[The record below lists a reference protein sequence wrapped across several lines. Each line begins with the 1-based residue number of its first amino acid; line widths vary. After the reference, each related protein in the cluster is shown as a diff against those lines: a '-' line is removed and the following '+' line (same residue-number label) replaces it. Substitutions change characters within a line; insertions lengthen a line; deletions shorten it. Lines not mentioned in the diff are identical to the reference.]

1 MKVMNL
7 SRLCVTLVTGAALLG
22 AAVRSQAQAPDPT
35 DSYTN
40 AFDAATPSS
49 WIYWYGINPGNSAI
63 TWDATMD
70 AATNLDSGSLQISL
84 PFGPPANT
92 NAQQVWFG
100 TFGNRFGYDSSVR
113 YNGNLFTNIE
123 VDVFVDPSTPPSPAG
138 DFGALQFSLVRSGTP
153 SGGGPFPNSVTIPG
167 NATNRWVH
175 LGLPVPTGT
184 DATGFDDPGV
194 IGVVFRKVNF
204 GGAYPQVPI
213 TMWLDNVTVKFS
225 GVPPPP
231 PPPPTMSVDR
241 PVRGLNLF
249 AGGGGDFDRQ
259 SIRTLGTDSGASYS
273 WVGRGNTPV
282 TYSFTVAG
290 FPGPGHQGFQTHTY
304 FVPTPLTGTGDNNI
318 APDYQE
324 PNVLFLSLQSA
335 ANGSVNWVFRW
346 KTNALAS
353 NGQFFGTGTATNDI
367 AGVNAPYAQIGNPT
381 ALGTW
386 TVTFVNDTNV
396 TMTTPTG
403 SSTNFF
409 INPGLA
415 ALFPNPIYVY
425 FGVQPNQTVPAN
437 KGQAAVLSR
446 VKIQGTVDTID
457 DDFLTDTVLDTG
469 NTWQVQATVPASIF
483 IMPPESA
490 LFVNWTLANSSG
502 FALQT
507 NSVLNSTNSFPW
519 STNGLPDLLQLGL
532 LKRTL
537 LPSNSLPSGAQ
548 GFFRLSKPGF

>member
-1 MKVMNL
+1 MKRM
-7 SRLCVTLVTGAALLG
+7 RLYRPGIAFIAGVALLG
-22 AAVRSQAQAPDPT
+22 TVRGQAQAPDPT
-35 DSYTN
+35 DSYSNT
-40 AFDAATPSS
+40 FDTATPSS
-49 WIYWYGINPGNSAI
+49 WIYWYGINAGNSAI
-63 TWDATMD
+63 TWDAAMD
-70 AATNLDSGSLQISL
+70 AATNSASGSLQISL
-84 PFGPPANT
+84 PFGPPANINT
-92 NAQQVWFG
+92 QQVWFG
-100 TFGNRFGYDSSVR
+100 TFGNRFGYDNSVR

-138 DFGALQFSLVRSGTP
+138 DFGILQISLVRDRTP
-153 SGGGPFPNSVTIPG
+153 DGGGPFPNATSVTIPG
-167 NATNRWVH
+167 VATNRWVH
-175 LGLPVPTGT
+175 LTVPVLTGT
-184 DATGFDDPGV
+184 NATGFDDPGV

-213 TMWLDNVTVKFS
+213 TMWLDNVTVKS
-225 GVPPPP
+225 SLAPP
-231 PPPPTMSVDR
+231 PPPPTLSIDR
-241 PVRGLNLF
+241 PVRGLNVF
-249 AGGGGDFDRQ
+249 AGGGGDFDRH
-259 SIRTLGTDSGASYS
+259 SIRTLGTDSGAFYS
-273 WVGRGNTPV
+273 WVGRGAQPV

-290 FPGPGHQGFQTHTY
+290 FPGPGHQGFQTHIY
-304 FVPTPLTGTGDNNI
+304 LVPAPLTGTGDNNI

-335 ANGSVNWVFRW
+335 ADGSVSWVFRW

-353 NGQFFGTGTATNDI
+353 NGQFFGTGVASNDV

-396 TMTTPTG
+396 TMTTPSG

-409 INPGLA
+409 IHPNLA
-415 ALFPNPIYVY
+415 ALFPNPIYFY
-425 FGVQPNQTVPAN
+425 FGVQPNQIVPAN

-457 DDFLTDTVLDTG
+457 EDFLSDTALDTD

-483 IMPPESA
+483 ILPPASA
-490 LFVNWTLANSSG
+490 LFVNWTLPNSSG

-507 NSVLNSTNSFPW
+507 NSVLNITNSFPW
-519 STNGLPDLLQLGL
+519 STNGLPDPLQLGL

-537 LPSNSLPSGAQ
+537 LSSNNLPSGAQ
-548 GFFRLSKPGF
+548 GYFRLSKPGF